1 RSDEQRLTGRGV
13 RRGLIVRVGLAA
25 LAVTDWGYPVTFV
38 VAGGVSTAS
47 AELIARLQRPGLS
60 STLPR
65 AHCEAQL
72 IG

>member
-1 RSDEQRLTGRGV
+1 MGV
-13 RRGLIVRVGLAA
+13 AA

-38 VAGGVSTAS
+38 VAGGVSIAS
-47 AELIARLQRPGLS
+47 AELIARLQRPGPTA

>member
-1 RSDEQRLTGRGV
+1 
-13 RRGLIVRVGLAA
+13 VGLAA
-25 LAVTDWGYPVTFV
+25 LAVTDWGCPVTFV
-38 VAGGVSTAS
+38 VAGGVSIAS
-47 AELIARLQRPGLS
+47 AELIARLQRPGVS